1 MTINQKILTHYHE
14 LDEGQRAFIGHTTG
28 PLLGVA
34 GPGSGKTR
42 AISLH
47 AANLILSHKAH
58 AREILMCTFSRDAA
72 AELRR
77 RFDRDARVLGVRGE
91 PNQAHVATIHGLCRQ
106 ILSWYPKRVGP
117 SDRLRVLNE
126 QEQRQLLTEEFDL
139 VFDADTEVLARRG
152 WGQRSEFVDTARRF
166 WDRIYEEFIDVD
178 QLIDCNNRFHSA
190 VGRSYQRYRS
200 LLRERGLLDFGL
212 MQLTACKAL
221 EDDRVADALSARFRR
236 LLVDEMQDIT
246 HVQDVLL
253 RRIARD
259 QSTISAVGD
268 PYQRIYGFRG
278 ANLEPLARFPE
289 YFPDSSVVRMHVNY
303 RSHRGIV
310 DNLNR
315 FMDGAQRPGG
325 GADSAMFD
333 HQAIVPHRPEHQPDY
348 PSVISVVGT
357 DPDDEARQVAELINF
372 LTGHEVINSYQ
383 HIALLLFSLR
393 GEPSSSFVQAFRDA
407 RIPAFVKPAG
417 TPSRQPDGH
426 AGRQHEVLI
435 TTIHQSKGR
444 EWPVVIL
451 ASLDQPNRQTDPVGA
466 ALGHHGRTG
475 LNENARGSDAACLH
489 YVGMSRPR
497 GLLVL
502 STNLLTPPLP
512 SFDRILN
519 TIPVWPAVDTAALG
533 EQRLGPAGD
542 VLPSRRRARPV
553 IDRVGRI
560 IAHGKP
566 R

>member
-1 MTINQKILTHYHE
+1 MTINQNILARYPE
-14 LDEGQRAFIGHTTG
+14 LDDGQREFIGHTDG

-72 AELRR
+72 AELRT
-77 RFDRDARVLGVRGE
+77 RFESDARVLGV
-91 PNQAHVATIHGLCRQ
+91 PDDPAQARVGTIHGLCRH
-106 ILSWYPKRVGP
+106 ILSRYPKRLGS
-117 SDRLRVLNE
+117 SDRFRVLNE
-126 QEQRQLLTEEFDL
+126 QEQPALLTEAFDL

-152 WGQRSEFVDTARRF
+152 WGLKRDFVDTARRF
-166 WDRIYEEFIDVD
+166 FDRISEELIDVD
-178 QLIDCNNRFHSA
+178 ELIDCTIPFHSA

-212 MQLTACKAL
+212 MQSLAA
-221 EDDRVADALSARFRR
+221 RVLQDERISDVLSARFHH
-236 LLVDEMQDIT
+236 LLVDEVQDIT
-246 HVQDVLL
+246 HVQDILL
-253 RRIARD
+253 RRIAGDR
-259 QSTISAVGD
+259 SIISAVGD

-278 ANLEPLARFPE
+278 ADLEPLVRFPE
-289 YFPDSSVVRMHVNY
+289 RFPSARIVRLNVNY
-303 RSHRGIV
+303 RSHNGITKL
-310 DNLNR
+310 LNR
-315 FMDGAQRPGG
+315 FLETAEGSGG
-325 GADSAMFD
+325 GGSAIFERR
-333 HQAIVPHRPEHQPDY
+333 AIVSHRPEQQPDY

-357 DPDDEARQVAELINF
+357 DPDDEARQVADLIGF
-372 LTGHEVINSYQ
+372 LTGHEVIGTYQ

-393 GEPSSSFVQAFRDA
+393 GRASSSFVTAFRDA
-407 RIPAFVKPAG
+407 KISAFLKPAG
-417 TPSRQPDGH
+417 TPRQPDGQTSRPD
-426 AGRQHEVLI
+426 GVLI

-451 ASLDQPNRQTDPVGA
+451 ASLDQPSRQTDPVGA
-466 ALGHHGRTG
+466 ALGHHGRAG
-475 LNENARGSDAACLH
+475 LHESARGSDAACLH
-489 YVGMSRPR
+489 YVGMSRPC

-512 SFDRILN
+512 SFDRILD
-519 TIPVWPAVDTAALG
+519 TIPVWPAVDTTALAA
-533 EQRLGPAGD
+533 QRLGPAED
-542 VLPSRRRARPV
+542 TLPSRRGKRLV